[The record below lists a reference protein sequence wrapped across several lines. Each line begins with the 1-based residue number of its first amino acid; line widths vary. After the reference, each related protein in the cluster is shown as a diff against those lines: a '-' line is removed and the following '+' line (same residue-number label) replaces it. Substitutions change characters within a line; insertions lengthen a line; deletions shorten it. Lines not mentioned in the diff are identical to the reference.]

1 MTDVFDEYFI
11 TSYQGQIIETFTI
24 TLAHGY
30 QNIFS
35 CRVCFALTV
44 EPEAHV
50 EWHEEVLNAEGTPSV
65 PAPATGAVHGPE
77 DR

>member
-1 MTDVFDEYFI
+1 MADMDKYFL
-11 TSYQGQIIETFTI
+11 TSHSGRAVEAFTV

-30 QNIFS
+30 ECIYS

-50 EWHEEVLNAEGTPSV
+50 DWHEEVLNAQGTSSV
-65 PAPATGAVHGPE
+65 SSAATGTVHGPE
-77 DR
+77 DG